1 MTTEISTTPRKSV
14 VLDMAS
20 RYGMEPS
27 AFEATLRATVM
38 PADKEVTREQFAAFF
53 NFIAIFV
60 FHLSVAATAS

>member
-1 MTTEISTTPRKSV
+1 MTTEIATTPRKSV

-38 PADKEVTREQFAAFF
+38 PADKEVTREQFAAL
-53 NFIAIFV
+53 IAY
-60 FHLSVAATAS
+60 LESLR